1 MTHNKIKKMD
11 KSSSINKNSKEIYPM
26 IISDIS
32 ALKKFKKK
40 EDSRKSSERISFS
53 ENYSLS
59 NSSKGIQHYNFTKT
73 QTKLNE
79 PLKKSKH
86 IFFSSFDFPEKKR
99 KENLKNKLITQTKY
113 LNIFNSNKKNNN
125 TSNNR
130 KINFFQ
136 ENKLNNNIN
145 ILSQQSKKL
154 KFYAHTPGKKNLNE
168 ISILQKINKDIKTY
182 FLNCLENSKNDIKK
196 NLAKLKKLNK
206 TFNHTDKSKTPKSRF
221 ITRHNS
227 AISQKSHKSLS
238 SISTKTKE
246 NNNNIENKILRTR
259 YSAQLFKINKNY
271 RRKRN
276 LRLYIDEKK
285 FLDKDWNS
293 KIGIVKSNI
302 EYNPLISND
311 VKFQSGLIKDEL
323 CLLLDDIQYFRITF
337 CANNDLFSSFKNMH
351 IQKQIKTNK
360 LLEESCALLHYI
372 PKIILKEYYSYTDKF
387 ISVEDPSAEMFAKKI
402 VYNEFETF
410 QENLKYIYK
419 ISNFIK
425 CCGEVY
431 FLLIIQVENEMAI
444 SSQNFLILHK
454 ILKRVR
460 FFVINLTNICKNI
473 LMNYCFDKYVI
484 INKFKKVVKQNK
496 AYIKRIMTESQIPK
510 VVPNQ
515 IKIKKKPRI
524 RLILNDQLK
533 KNKGTD
539 ISNRYIVESEKDA
552 EDKKNKEK
560 MKNITKKFGENKKNI
575 LLDKMSRISKALELN
590 IYNIEEI
597 KKERITEKNNKIKPM
612 ACINSNLMS
621 KMLNYID
628 KDMREKIISLRTC
641 ERHLNYKNED

>member
-1 MTHNKIKKMD
+1 MD
-11 KSSSINKNSKEIYPM
+11 KSNSINKNSKEIFPM

-323 CLLLDDIQYFRITF
+323 CLLLDDIQYFRISF

>member
-1 MTHNKIKKMD
+1 MD
-11 KSSSINKNSKEIYPM
+11 KSSSINKNSKEIFPM

-130 KINFFQ
+130 KLNFFQ

>member
-1 MTHNKIKKMD
+1 MD
-11 KSSSINKNSKEIYPM
+11 KSSSINKNSKEIFPM

-323 CLLLDDIQYFRITF
+323 CLLLDDIQYFRISF

>member
-1 MTHNKIKKMD
+1 MD
-11 KSSSINKNSKEIYPM
+11 KSSSINKNSKEIFPM
-26 IISDIS
+26 IVSDIS

-323 CLLLDDIQYFRITF
+323 CLLLDDIQYFRISF

>member
-1 MTHNKIKKMD
+1 MD
-11 KSSSINKNSKEIYPM
+11 KSSSINKNSKEIFPM

-86 IFFSSFDFPEKKR
+86 IFFSSFDFPERKR

-113 LNIFNSNKKNNN
+113 LNIFNPNKKNNN

-323 CLLLDDIQYFRITF
+323 CLLLDDIQYFRISF

>member
-1 MTHNKIKKMD
+1 MD
-11 KSSSINKNSKEIYPM
+11 KSSSINKNSKEIFPM

-86 IFFSSFDFPEKKR
+86 IFFSSFDFPEKKS

-168 ISILQKINKDIKTY
+168 ISILQKINKDIKAY

>member
-1 MTHNKIKKMD
+1 MD
-11 KSSSINKNSKEIYPM
+11 KSSSINKNSKEIFPM

-473 LMNYCFDKYVI
+473 LMNYCFDKYLI

>member
-1 MTHNKIKKMD
+1 MD
-11 KSSSINKNSKEIYPM
+11 KSKNINKKSKEIFPM

-86 IFFSSFDFPEKKR
+86 IFFSSIDFPEKKK
-99 KENLKNKLITQTKY
+99 KENLKNKIITQTKY

-168 ISILQKINKDIKTY
+168 ISILQKINKDIKAY

-323 CLLLDDIQYFRITF
+323 CLLLDDIQYFRISF

-410 QENLKYIYK
+410 QENLNYLYK

-575 LLDKMSRISKALELN
+575 
-590 IYNIEEI
+590 
-597 KKERITEKNNKIKPM
+597 
-612 ACINSNLMS
+612 
-621 KMLNYID
+621 
-628 KDMREKIISLRTC
+628 ISLSYF
-641 ERHLNYKNED
+641 LSIS

>member
-1 MTHNKIKKMD
+1 MD
-11 KSSSINKNSKEIYPM
+11 KSNSINKNSKEIFPM

>member
-11 KSSSINKNSKEIYPM
+11 KSSSINKNSKEIFPM

-323 CLLLDDIQYFRITF
+323 CLLLDDIQYFRISF

-575 LLDKMSRISKALELN
+575 LLDKMSRILFLFL
-590 IYNIEEI
+590 IF
-597 KKERITEKNNKIKPM
+597 
-612 ACINSNLMS
+612 
-621 KMLNYID
+621 
-628 KDMREKIISLRTC
+628 SL
-641 ERHLNYKNED
+641 

>member
-1 MTHNKIKKMD
+1 MD
-11 KSSSINKNSKEIYPM
+11 KSKNINKNSKEIFPM

-32 ALKKFKKK
+32 AMKNFRKK
-40 EDSRKSSERISFS
+40 EDSRKSSERISLS

-73 QTKLNE
+73 QSKLNV

-86 IFFSSFDFPEKKR
+86 IFFSSIDFPEKKK
-99 KENLKNKLITQTKY
+99 KENLKNKIITQTKY

-125 TSNNR
+125 NNNNT
-130 KINFFQ
+130 KMNFFK

-271 RRKRN
+271 RRQRN

-323 CLLLDDIQYFRITF
+323 CLLLDDIQYFRISF

>member
-1 MTHNKIKKMD
+1 MD
-11 KSSSINKNSKEIYPM
+11 KSKNINKKSKEIFPM

-32 ALKKFKKK
+32 AMKNFRKK
-40 EDSRKSSERISFS
+40 EDSRKSSERISLS

-73 QTKLNE
+73 QSKLNV

-86 IFFSSFDFPEKKR
+86 IFFSSIDFPEKKK
-99 KENLKNKLITQTKY
+99 KENLKNKIITQTKY

-227 AISQKSHKSLS
+227 AISQKSHKSFS
-238 SISTKTKE
+238 SISNKTKD
-246 NNNNIENKILRTR
+246 NNNIENKILRTK
-259 YSAQLFKINKNY
+259 YSTQLFKTNKNY

-410 QENLKYIYK
+410 QENLNYLYK

-539 ISNRYIVESEKDA
+539 ISNRYIVESEKNT

>member
-11 KSSSINKNSKEIYPM
+11 KSSSINKNSKEIFPM

>member
-1 MTHNKIKKMD
+1 MD
-11 KSSSINKNSKEIYPM
+11 KSSSINKNSKEIFPM
-26 IISDIS
+26 IVSDIS

-323 CLLLDDIQYFRITF
+323 CLLLDDIQYFRISF

-539 ISNRYIVESEKDA
+539 ISNRYIVESEKNT

>member
-1 MTHNKIKKMD
+1 MD
-11 KSSSINKNSKEIYPM
+11 KSSSINKNSKEIFPM

-79 PLKKSKH
+79 PLKKTKH

-323 CLLLDDIQYFRITF
+323 CLLLDDIQYFRISF

>member
-1 MTHNKIKKMD
+1 MD

>member
-1 MTHNKIKKMD
+1 MD
-11 KSSSINKNSKEIYPM
+11 KSSSINKNSKEIFPM

-40 EDSRKSSERISFS
+40 EDSRKSSERISLS

-323 CLLLDDIQYFRITF
+323 CLLLDDIQYFRISF

>member
-1 MTHNKIKKMD
+1 MD
-11 KSSSINKNSKEIYPM
+11 KSSSINKNSKEIFPM

-323 CLLLDDIQYFRITF
+323 CLLLDDIQYFRISF

-410 QENLKYIYK
+410 QENLNYIYK

-560 MKNITKKFGENKKNI
+560 MKNIIKKFGENKKNI

>member
-1 MTHNKIKKMD
+1 MD
-11 KSSSINKNSKEIYPM
+11 KSSSINKNSKEIFPM

-145 ILSQQSKKL
+145 ILSKESKKL

-597 KKERITEKNNKIKPM
+597 KKERTTEKNNKIKPM

>member
-1 MTHNKIKKMD
+1 MD
-11 KSSSINKNSKEIYPM
+11 KSSSINKNSKEIFPM

-154 KFYAHTPGKKNLNE
+154 KFYTHTPGKKNLNE

-323 CLLLDDIQYFRITF
+323 CLLLDDIQYFRISF

-454 ILKRVR
+454 ILKRIR

>member
-1 MTHNKIKKMD
+1 MD
-11 KSSSINKNSKEIYPM
+11 KSSSINKNSKEIFPM

-125 TSNNR
+125 TNNNR

>member
-1 MTHNKIKKMD
+1 MD
-11 KSSSINKNSKEIYPM
+11 KSSSINKNSKEIFPM

-136 ENKLNNNIN
+136 ENKLNKNIN

-524 RLILNDQLK
+524 RLILNEQLK

-539 ISNRYIVESEKDA
+539 ISNRYIVESEKNT

-612 ACINSNLMS
+612 GCINSNLMS

>member
-1 MTHNKIKKMD
+1 
-11 KSSSINKNSKEIYPM
+11 
-26 IISDIS
+26 
-32 ALKKFKKK
+32 
-40 EDSRKSSERISFS
+40 
-53 ENYSLS
+53 
-59 NSSKGIQHYNFTKT
+59 
-73 QTKLNE
+73 
-79 PLKKSKH
+79 
-86 IFFSSFDFPEKKR
+86 
-99 KENLKNKLITQTKY
+99 
-113 LNIFNSNKKNNN
+113 
-125 TSNNR
+125 
-130 KINFFQ
+130 
-136 ENKLNNNIN
+136 
-145 ILSQQSKKL
+145 
-154 KFYAHTPGKKNLNE
+154 
-168 ISILQKINKDIKTY
+168 
-182 FLNCLENSKNDIKK
+182 
-196 NLAKLKKLNK
+196 
-206 TFNHTDKSKTPKSRF
+206 
-221 ITRHNS
+221 
-227 AISQKSHKSLS
+227 
-238 SISTKTKE
+238 
-246 NNNNIENKILRTR
+246 
-259 YSAQLFKINKNY
+259 
-271 RRKRN
+271 
-276 LRLYIDEKK
+276 
-285 FLDKDWNS
+285 
-293 KIGIVKSNI
+293 
-302 EYNPLISND
+302 
-311 VKFQSGLIKDEL
+311 
-323 CLLLDDIQYFRITF
+323 
-337 CANNDLFSSFKNMH
+337 MH

-454 ILKRVR
+454 ILKR
-460 FFVINLTNICKNI
+460 
-473 LMNYCFDKYVI
+473 VI

>member
-1 MTHNKIKKMD
+1 MD
-11 KSSSINKNSKEIYPM
+11 KSSSINKNSKEIFPM

-515 IKIKKKPRI
+515 INVKKKPRI

>member
-1 MTHNKIKKMD
+1 MD
-11 KSSSINKNSKEIYPM
+11 KSSSINKNSKEIFPM

-113 LNIFNSNKKNNN
+113 LNIFNSNKKNYN

-323 CLLLDDIQYFRITF
+323 CLLLDDIQYFRISF

-410 QENLKYIYK
+410 QENLNYLYK

>member
-1 MTHNKIKKMD
+1 MD
-11 KSSSINKNSKEIYPM
+11 KSSSINKNSKEIFPM

-410 QENLKYIYK
+410 QENLNYIYK

-539 ISNRYIVESEKDA
+539 ISNRYIVESEKNT
-552 EDKKNKEK
+552 EDKKDKEK

>member
-1 MTHNKIKKMD
+1 MD
-11 KSSSINKNSKEIYPM
+11 KSSSINKNSKEIFPM

-323 CLLLDDIQYFRITF
+323 CLLLDDIQYFRISF

-612 ACINSNLMS
+612 GCINSNLMS

>member
-1 MTHNKIKKMD
+1 MD
-11 KSSSINKNSKEIYPM
+11 KSSSINKNSKEIFPM

-510 VVPNQ
+510 VDPNQ

>member
-1 MTHNKIKKMD
+1 MD
-11 KSSSINKNSKEIYPM
+11 KSSSINKNSKEIFPM
-26 IISDIS
+26 ISDIS

-125 TSNNR
+125 NNNNT
-130 KINFFQ
+130 KMNFFK

-515 IKIKKKPRI
+515 IKIKKMPRI

>member
-1 MTHNKIKKMD
+1 MD
-11 KSSSINKNSKEIYPM
+11 KSSSINKNSKEIFPM

-86 IFFSSFDFPEKKR
+86 IFFSSFDFPEKKS

-539 ISNRYIVESEKDA
+539 ISNRYIVESEKNT
-552 EDKKNKEK
+552 EDKKDKEK

>member
-1 MTHNKIKKMD
+1 M
-11 KSSSINKNSKEIYPM
+11 
-26 IISDIS
+26 
-32 ALKKFKKK
+32 
-40 EDSRKSSERISFS
+40 
-53 ENYSLS
+53 
-59 NSSKGIQHYNFTKT
+59 
-73 QTKLNE
+73 
-79 PLKKSKH
+79 
-86 IFFSSFDFPEKKR
+86 
-99 KENLKNKLITQTKY
+99 
-113 LNIFNSNKKNNN
+113 
-125 TSNNR
+125 
-130 KINFFQ
+130 NFFK

-460 FFVINLTNICKNI
+460 FFVISLTNICKNI

-539 ISNRYIVESEKDA
+539 ISNRYIVESEKNT

>member
-1 MTHNKIKKMD
+1 MD
-11 KSSSINKNSKEIYPM
+11 KSSSINKNSKEIFPM

-323 CLLLDDIQYFRITF
+323 CLLLDDIQYFRISF

-552 EDKKNKEK
+552 EEKKNKEK

>member
-1 MTHNKIKKMD
+1 MD
-11 KSSSINKNSKEIYPM
+11 KSSSINKNSKEIFPM

-168 ISILQKINKDIKTY
+168 ISILQKINKDIKAY

-323 CLLLDDIQYFRITF
+323 CLLLDDIQYFRISF

-515 IKIKKKPRI
+515 INVKKKPRI

-539 ISNRYIVESEKDA
+539 ISNRYIVESEKNT

>member
-1 MTHNKIKKMD
+1 MD
-11 KSSSINKNSKEIYPM
+11 KSKNINKKSKEIFPM

-32 ALKKFKKK
+32 AMKNFRKK
-40 EDSRKSSERISFS
+40 EDSRKSSERISLS

-73 QTKLNE
+73 QSKLNV

-86 IFFSSFDFPEKKR
+86 IFFSSIDFPEKKK
-99 KENLKNKLITQTKY
+99 KENLKNKIITQTKY

-612 ACINSNLMS
+612 GCINSNLMS

>member
-1 MTHNKIKKMD
+1 MD
-11 KSSSINKNSKEIYPM
+11 KSSSINKNSKEIFPM

-323 CLLLDDIQYFRITF
+323 CLLLDDIQYFRISF
-337 CANNDLFSSFKNMH
+337 CGNNDLFSSFKNMH

-515 IKIKKKPRI
+515 IKIKKMPRI

-539 ISNRYIVESEKDA
+539 ISNRYIVESEKNT
-552 EDKKNKEK
+552 EDKKDKEK